1 MIMKLMWRH
10 HSTFLHLYCVIQAL
24 SLLSDAG
31 MKTLAL
37 VKDRWSSL
45 LNTFLPNLPTG
56 LMPLPVYQDASMSG
70 SARHRKWR
78 IFDWRLRMIHF
89 THITWFNNDNILSQ
103 KQSKTHSWWSRRRL
117 GVYRPELDSAAAK
130 HSRGSHTA
138 SSQLHLQQ
146 EAQRKGAT
154 LWITSWFHSL
164 TVACIIHL
172 QSSWMMRNVP
182 GQQMYEVKSKK
193 IHLESHDHR
202 RIK

>member
-1 MIMKLMWRH
+1 MIMKLMWSH

-24 SLLSDAG
+24 SLLSAAG
-31 MKTLAL
+31 LKTLAL

-78 IFDWRLRMIHF
+78 IFDWRLGMTHF
-89 THITWFNNDNILSQ
+89 THITWFNNYNILSQ

-117 GVYRPELDSAAAK
+117 GVYRPELDTAAAK

-154 LWITSWFHSL
+154 LWICHQLVSFTDRGLYHSPAKQL
-164 TVACIIHL
+164 HDEKCAWAADVWS
-172 QSSWMMRNVP
+172 Q
-182 GQQMYEVKSKK
+182 VKENTFGITWSP
-193 IHLESHDHR
+193 
-202 RIK
+202 